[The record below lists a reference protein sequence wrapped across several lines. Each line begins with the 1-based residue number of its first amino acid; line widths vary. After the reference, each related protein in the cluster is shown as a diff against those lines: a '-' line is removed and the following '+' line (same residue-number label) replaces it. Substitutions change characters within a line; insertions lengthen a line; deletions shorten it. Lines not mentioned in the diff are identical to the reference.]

1 MIKRGAIDRGST
13 VCDFVF
19 FYYFQTEE
27 NDSKA
32 ERGRKRK
39 KNERKDKTKDAKKQK
54 KQKVAPKSISFNTGE
69 IQQLSVKVCRSTY
82 SQTCIQRLSL
92 GKGKVIV

>member
-1 MIKRGAIDRGST
+1 MALKQRE
-13 VCDFVF
+13 VV
-19 FYYFQTEE
+19 
-27 NDSKA
+27 K
-32 ERGRKRK
+32 
-39 KNERKDKTKDAKKQK
+39 ERKMKERIKQKMQKKHK
-54 KQKVAPKSISFNTGE
+54 KQKVAPKGISFNTGE